1 MILRATPRAHSVRM
15 SAEVPCADNPPAPND
30 PAEIRMENGE
40 QAATPFGDLARGT
53 MATVLIV
60 GAIPALA
67 ITTLMHSHD
76 KAIAQSHAPAASAPA
91 TLTVPLSVPRD
102 SGEAWRFAFGYV
114 EFDWDPDA
122 PGGVP
127 GFDSWPPGSR
137 RR

>member
-1 MILRATPRAHSVRM
+1 
-15 SAEVPCADNPPAPND
+15 
-30 PAEIRMENGE
+30 MEHRE
-40 QAATPFGDLARGT
+40 QAATRFGGLARAT

-60 GAIPALA
+60 GAIATLA
-67 ITTLMHSHD
+67 ITTLLHSHD
-76 KAIAQSHAPAASAPA
+76 KATAQSHVPASAPA

-102 SGEAWRFAFGYV
+102 SGEAWPFAFGYV